1 MRIRVI
7 SFKDEIENLN
17 ENEEIV
23 HLAFRPS
30 NTDIFSIVSKC
41 PNIKAL
47 HIPNSYIRS
56 LSQSAKMFLDMQ
68 GIDLIEGDVWGHRKD
83 INEYSEISDS
93 IYNRINELQ
102 KEGFSEE
109 KIVDNISR
117 ESNLEP
123 DFVKFIMKQ

>member
-7 SFKDEIENLN
+7 SSKDDINNLN

-41 PNIKAL
+41 PDIKAF
-47 HIPNSYIRS
+47 HIPNSYLKT

-83 INEYSEISDS
+83 INEYSEISNG
-93 IYNRINELQ
+93 IYERINEL
-102 KEGFSEE
+102 KKDDYSDEE
-109 KIVDNISR
+109 IADKISR

-123 DFVKFIMKQ
+123 DFVKFLMKQ